1 MSAPV
6 DHTDKGVGAVPQSTI
21 TPNWT
26 IKVSDQIKTVK
37 VSNVTAAATE
47 NDIKEFFSFSGD
59 IQYVELQRDTE
70 HTKTA
75 YVTFKNTQ
83 GADTAVLLTGSNIAN
98 ASVLITPVE
107 NYQLPPEAQPFS
119 PDRKQTPAAVK
130 KAEDVVSTML
140 AKGFVLGKDAIG
152 RAKSFDERHRLS
164 SNASAK
170 VASLDRKIGLSGKL
184 SVGTALVNEKVREM
198 DEKFQ
203 VSEKTKSALAVA
215 EQKASDA
222 GSAIMSNPYVS
233 TGALW
238 VSSAINAV
246 AKAAED
252 VTMMTKEKVEMAEVD
267 KKEIVSGPKKDAV
280 DELPQIHSEKPSAG
294 NSPPTV
300 TAKSGDDTKLGNI

>member
-6 DHTDKGVGAVPQSTI
+6 DHTNRGVEAVPQSTV

-26 IKVSDQIKTVK
+26 IKVSDIKTVK

-59 IQYVELQRDTE
+59 IQYVEMQSDTE
-70 HTKTA
+70 NTKTA

-98 ASVLITPVE
+98 ASVIITPVE

-119 PDRKQTPAAVK
+119 PDLKKTPDAVK

-238 VSSAINAV
+238 VSSAISAV

-252 VTMMTKEKVEMAEVD
+252 VTTMTKEKVEMAEVD
-267 KKEIVSGPKKDAV
+267 KKEIVYSEKKDVV
-280 DELPQIHSEKPSAG
+280 DELAQIHSETPSPG

-300 TAKSGDDTKLGNI
+300 AAKSNI

>member
-6 DHTDKGVGAVPQSTI
+6 DHTNRGVEAVPQSTV

-26 IKVSDQIKTVK
+26 IKVSDIKTVK

-59 IQYVELQRDTE
+59 IQYVEMQSDTE
-70 HTKTA
+70 NTKTA

-98 ASVLITPVE
+98 ASVIITPVE

-119 PDRKQTPAAVK
+119 PDLKKTPDAVK

-238 VSSAINAV
+238 VSSAISAV

-252 VTMMTKEKVEMAEVD
+252 VTTMTKEKVEMAEVD
-267 KKEIVSGPKKDAV
+267 KKEIVYSEKKDDV
-280 DELPQIHSEKPSAG
+280 DELAQIHSETPSPG

-300 TAKSGDDTKLGNI
+300 AAKSNI

>member
-1 MSAPV
+1 
-6 DHTDKGVGAVPQSTI
+6 
-21 TPNWT
+21 
-26 IKVSDQIKTVK
+26 
-37 VSNVTAAATE
+37 
-47 NDIKEFFSFSGD
+47 
-59 IQYVELQRDTE
+59 
-70 HTKTA
+70 
-75 YVTFKNTQ
+75 
-83 GADTAVLLTGSNIAN
+83 
-98 ASVLITPVE
+98 
-107 NYQLPPEAQPFS
+107 
-119 PDRKQTPAAVK
+119 
-130 KAEDVVSTML
+130 ML

-222 GSAIMSNPYVS
+222 GSAIMNNPYVS

-252 VTMMTKEKVEMAEVD
+252 VTTMTKEKVEMAEVD
-267 KKEIVSGPKKDAV
+267 KKEIVYSEKKDVV
-280 DELPQIHSEKPSAG
+280 DELAQIHSEKPSAG
-294 NSPPTV
+294 GSPPTV
-300 TAKSGDDTKLGNI
+300 TAKSGDDPKLGNI